1 MKSDNFKIQV
11 RQCLSKSDLSA
22 IKELE
27 SLCNDNEGLKL
38 KLNWDMLYQRQSDVT
53 NDFLCFDGSGQ
64 LVGYLALYSFGGPE
78 AEISGMVHPSYR
90 QKGIFSGLLAHV
102 SDECRRRDIK
112 SLLLICDRNSS
123 SGAAFAKAYNAEFD
137 HSENKMEMPG
147 SIEPIELNSSIL
159 LRKADAE
166 DIEMLVKL
174 NSICFGVS
182 EETTKSYYSNNNVL
196 NSDQI
201 FISVLDGTDIGMLR
215 LSKEND
221 DILIYGFGIKPEFRG
236 KGYGRITLGRAV
248 NAALEQ
254 KPRRVALEVDCV
266 NDTALSLYK
275 SCGFKT
281 TATYDY
287 YKLTL

>member
-1 MKSDNFKIQV
+1 MKSDNFEIQV
-11 RQCLSKSDLSA
+11 RQSLNKSDLAA

-27 SLCNDNEGLKL
+27 SLCNENEGLKL

-53 NDFLCFDGSGQ
+53 NDFLCFDRNGQ
-64 LVGYLALYSFGGPE
+64 LVGYLALYSFGGSE

-90 QKGIFSGLLAHV
+90 RSSVFSELLAQV
-102 SDECRRRDIK
+102 SVECRSRGIK

-123 SGAAFAKAYNAEFD
+123 SGIAFAKAYNAGFD

-147 SIEPIELNSSIL
+147 SAEPVILNSSIL
-159 LRKADAE
+159 LRKANAE
-166 DIEMLVKL
+166 DIDLLVKL
-174 NSICFGVS
+174 NSICFGMS
-182 EETTKSYYSNNNVL
+182 EDDTKSYYSNNNVL

-201 FISVLDGTDIGMLR
+201 FISVLDGKDIGMLR

-287 YKLTL
+287 YKLLL